1 MYNAGQYQSGQL
13 NWQRPYQGP
22 RPDGSTASVNSTP
35 TTASQ
40 PGTQQAP
47 ADTADPTMNV
57 ETAPGQATT
66 STDSVVPQVQPT
78 SSTSGQITTEDPVT
92 ELASQPGDEQGFLKE
107 LVTLSS
113 MQPSQIA
120 DVLRDNPQLRDI
132 FWAAIDQAKKVTESS
147 PTSE

>member
-1 MYNAGQYQSGQL
+1 MYNAGQYQPGQL

-22 RPDGSTASVNSTP
+22 RPDGSTTSVNPTP
-35 TTASQ
+35 TASQ

-47 ADTADPTMNV
+47 ANTVDPTINV
-57 ETAPGQATT
+57 GTAPGQATA
-66 STDSVVPQVQPT
+66 STESIVPQVQSM
-78 SSTSGQITTEDPVT
+78 SSTSGQIITTEDPM
-92 ELASQPGDEQGFLKE
+92 EKLASQPGDEQGFLKE

-132 FWAAIDQAKKVTESS
+132 FWAAIGQAKKVSESS
-147 PTSE
+147 PTPE